1 MKSGK
6 SSEKNKKPNE
16 DNRGGD
22 DLKSTRTTLPDFM
35 FGVNVLFHEVEEDQR
50 KKLTRYLIA
59 YPFLLASGTL
69 CFFGTVKLPFT
80 SCFYQS
86 VAE

>member
-16 DNRGGD
+16 DNRSGD
-22 DLKSTRTTLPDFM
+22 DLTGTRPALPDFM
-35 FGVNVLFHEVEEDQR
+35 FGVNALFHEVQEDQM

-59 YPFLLASGTL
+59 YPFLIDSGTL
-69 CFFGTVKLPFT
+69 CFFGTVKLPFS
-80 SCFYQS
+80 SCI
-86 VAE
+86 V